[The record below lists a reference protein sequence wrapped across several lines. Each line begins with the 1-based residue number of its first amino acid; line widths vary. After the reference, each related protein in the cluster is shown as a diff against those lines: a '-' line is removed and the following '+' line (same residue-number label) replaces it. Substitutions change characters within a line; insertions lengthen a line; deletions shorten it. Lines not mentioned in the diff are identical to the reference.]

1 VKDVTLFHEE
11 LVKNCMQAVRVSH
24 IAISR
29 IGSLNSRDLWAST
42 GCAPIVNPPEEM
54 QEIMEMHEM
63 IGYVEDK
70 TKAMQHPNSVPDVQ
84 QSQPSPESIPPNP
97 ICTTLSNWRW
107 REMVTAAIIVV
118 DFFFL
123 YSTISLIG
131 VFFPAEVSKY

>member
-1 VKDVTLFHEE
+1 MH
-11 LVKNCMQAVRVSH
+11 
-24 IAISR
+24 
-29 IGSLNSRDLWAST
+29 
-42 GCAPIVNPPEEM
+42 
-54 QEIMEMHEM
+54 EIMEMHEM

-70 TKAMQHPNSVPDVQ
+70 TKVMQHPNSVSVTDVQ
-84 QSQPSPESIPPNP
+84 QSQPSSESKGPPNP

-131 VFFPAEVSKY
+131 VFFPAEVSE